1 MVRGAGAPTGRGRG
15 RGHSRGRGFGDDPVD
30 DEEEMLNMLPRSM
43 RNQAA
48 KARALDELRESNE
61 FLNIAKDVAAQRAQ
75 DLVKVRRDSMI
86 EANAAE
92 AAVAAAKA
100 AAKRR
105 VSVTDSDP
113 AVKAAASVTADAT
126 SAGQEISADTRE
138 KSPKSCPAW

>member
-1 MVRGAGAPTGRGRG
+1 
-15 RGHSRGRGFGDDPVD
+15 
-30 DEEEMLNMLPRSM
+30 MLPRSM

-92 AAVAAAKA
+92 AVGEMD
-100 AAKRR
+100 RR
-105 VSVTDSDP
+105 GGRTRRRTDTFDNLNRVQVMLHP
-113 AVKAAASVTADAT
+113 NFHRKLFCITLHLH
-126 SAGQEISADTRE
+126 QCR
-138 KSPKSCPAW
+138 SP